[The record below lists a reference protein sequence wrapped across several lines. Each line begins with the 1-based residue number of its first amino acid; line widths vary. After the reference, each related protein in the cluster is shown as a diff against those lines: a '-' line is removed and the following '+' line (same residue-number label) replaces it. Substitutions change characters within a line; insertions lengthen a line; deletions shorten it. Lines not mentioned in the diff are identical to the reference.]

1 MYSSWQPSQLKS
13 NLKKKGFATFLKLN
27 CSSSKKLGK
36 LLEVLNETAEEKT
49 NNDKVNIDKIAS
61 NLEKCKVEI
70 LDFNEKIFKKTTE
83 KLSENDK
90 SKKYKMIKIR

>member
-1 MYSSWQPSQLKS
+1 MKS
-13 NLKKKGFATFLKLN
+13 NLKKKGFDTFLKLN
-27 CSSSKKLGK
+27 CNSSKKLGK

>member
-13 NLKKKGFATFLKLN
+13 NLKKKGFAAFL
-27 CSSSKKLGK
+27 K